1 MRQVVVYPGEDGCW
15 IVECQ
20 SLPGCISQGQI
31 KQDVIVNIEEAVAGY
46 VAAFEEDV
54 LSVPDFRPGANP
66 PTPLSGGLSPGLRH
80 RGLGD
85 SPSSRKVEGCRNGRS
100 IIMYLNLHCEA
111 GRG

>member
-20 SLPGCISQGQI
+20 SLPGCVSQGQT
-31 KQDVIVNIEEAVAGY
+31 KQDVIANIEEAVAGY
-46 VAAFEEDV
+46 VAALEEDG

-66 PTPLSGGLSPGLRH
+66 PQPPLSGGLSPGLRH

-85 SPSSRKVEGCRNGRS
+85 SLSS
-100 IIMYLNLHCEA
+100 
-111 GRG
+111 